1 MKALRKNAEVQK
13 ALEDLHLA
21 LETRDIALGRATE
34 NVYAQFAPIVAKRE
48 KAYNDALRRSKQE
61 GDDAVDD

>member
-1 MKALRKNAEVQK
+1 MKGRHKSSDVQK
-13 ALEDLHLA
+13 AMEDLQSA
-21 LETRDIALGRATE
+21 IETRDIALTRAAE

-61 GDDAVDD
+61 DARAVDD

>member
-1 MKALRKNAEVQK
+1 MRALRKNADVQK
-13 ALEDLHLA
+13 ALEDLHVA

-34 NVYAQFAPIVAKRE
+34 NVYKQFAGIVAKRE

-61 GDDAVDD
+61 ARDALDD

>member
-1 MKALRKNAEVQK
+1 MKALRKNAEVQQ
-13 ALEDLHLA
+13 ALEELHLA
-21 LETRDIALGRATE
+21 LETRDIALGRAAE
-34 NVYAQFAPIVAKRE
+34 NVYAQFAGIVAKRE